1 MLVERRVE
9 IIQAIVQKFVNKM
22 SVGFL
27 LLLLTL
33 VFFVWTAGLGF
44 PATLFIYN
52 NSSLLIAFSVA
63 ILLILNVYKAKG
75 VDFLY
80 LGVALDLF
88 IFFSYFR
95 ELRNESLFGD
105 LLFPLIILF
114 CLVIK
119 WIEWTKWDRGIYL
132 IVFSVFLGI
141 TFIVYL
147 QRSKYQ
153 KDKASGLQAIRFLI
167 FGSIRIQSEVL

>member
-80 LGVALDLF
+80 LGVALALF
-88 IFFSYFR
+88 IF
-95 ELRNESLFGD
+95 
-105 LLFPLIILF
+105 LLSG
-114 CLVIK
+114 IK
-119 WIEWTKWDRGIYL
+119 K
-132 IVFSVFLGI
+132 
-141 TFIVYL
+141 
-147 QRSKYQ
+147 
-153 KDKASGLQAIRFLI
+153 
-167 FGSIRIQSEVL
+167 

>member
-1 MLVERRVE
+1 ME

-52 NSSLLIAFSVA
+52 NISIAKGIKPSERGELEITDV
-63 ILLILNVYKAKG
+63 KG
-75 VDFLY
+75 VDFLN
-80 LGVALDLF
+80 LGVALELI

-105 LLFPLIILF
+105 LLFPLITIES
-114 CLVIK
+114 LVIK